1 MKYRVKKIS
10 EYRQVRAELR
20 SLYYP
25 QVREWGLWR
34 YMFDN
39 AVDNRNA
46 ICFANEEDA
55 WKHIDDA
62 QLYEQVE
69 YLYKPSAKVEK

>member
-1 MKYRVKKIS
+1 
-10 EYRQVRAELR
+10 
-20 SLYYP
+20 
-25 QVREWGLWR
+25 
-34 YMFDN
+34 MFDN